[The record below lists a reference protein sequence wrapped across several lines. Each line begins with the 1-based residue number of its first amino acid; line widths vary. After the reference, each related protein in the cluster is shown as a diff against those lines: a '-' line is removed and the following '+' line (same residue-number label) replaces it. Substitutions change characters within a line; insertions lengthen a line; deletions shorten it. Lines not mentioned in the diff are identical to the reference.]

1 MNYTDIPDRYNKAF
15 SINGNKN
22 SIPTDSSTSTLGN
35 GEATFD
41 SGFPPL
47 TMTAISAGG
56 IPPDGKDMNGI
67 LYAVTLKQ
75 QWGDAGMGY
84 PFNTTFASSISGY
97 PKGAVVP
104 SSDLSGKWLNL
115 NNGNQTSPESP
126 SGASTGWVPA
136 GSYGITAITLSGAS
150 SVTMSSVQASK
161 ERIVLS
167 GSLTSNINLIFPA
180 WMKGWVVYNNCT
192 GNFSVTCKTSAGSG
206 VIVIPGLVSRIFC
219 DGVNITDETM
229 STQTDLVGCVVSFAV
244 NTPPTGWLAASGQAV
259 SRNIYAR
266 LFSRIGTTFG
276 AGDGISTFNLPDA
289 RGEFIRGWDDGRGA
303 DNGRVFASL
312 QKGTIVGA
320 KDDNDDSANVS
331 FLANGSS
338 VDYGSDQVL
347 FSNYPGIKPYYLNT
361 TDKSTVPTSSQSF
374 FFSVTRPRNLALLYC
389 IKF

>member
-1 MNYTDIPDRYNKAF
+1 MNSSDIPSRYSKAF

-22 SIPTDSSTSTLGN
+22 NIPTESSTSTLGN

-67 LYAVTLKQ
+67 LYSITLKQ
-75 QWGDAGMGY
+75 QWQDVGMGY
-84 PFNTTFASSISGY
+84 SFNQTFATSISGY
-97 PKGAVVP
+97 PKGAILP
-104 SSDLSGKWLNL
+104 SSDLTGRWLNL
-115 NNGNQTSPESP
+115 NNGNLTSPESA
-126 SGASTGWVPA
+126 SGNDTGWVPA
-136 GSYGITAITLSGAS
+136 GSYGITSITLSGSS
-150 SVTMSSVQASK
+150 SVTMSSIQAAK
-161 ERIVLS
+161 ERIVLT
-167 GSLTSNINLIFPA
+167 GALTANINLIFPA
-180 WMKGWVVYNNCT
+180 WIKGWVVYNNCT
-192 GNFSVTCKTSAGSG
+192 GPYSVTCKTASGSG

-219 DGVNITDETM
+219 DGTNITDETM
-229 STQTDLVGCVVSFAV
+229 STQTDLVGSVMAFAV
-244 NTPPTGWLAASGQAV
+244 NSAPTGWLAANGQAV

-266 LFSRIGTTFG
+266 LFSRIGTTWG
-276 AGDGISTFNLPDA
+276 AGDGSTTFNLPDA
-289 RGEFIRGWDDGRGA
+289 RGEFIRGWDNGRGV
-303 DNGRVFASL
+303 DPGRTFSSA

-331 FLANGSS
+331 FLANGST

-361 TDKSTVPTSSQSF
+361 TDKSVVPTSAQSS
-374 FFSVTRPRNLALLYC
+374 FFSVTRPRNIALLYC